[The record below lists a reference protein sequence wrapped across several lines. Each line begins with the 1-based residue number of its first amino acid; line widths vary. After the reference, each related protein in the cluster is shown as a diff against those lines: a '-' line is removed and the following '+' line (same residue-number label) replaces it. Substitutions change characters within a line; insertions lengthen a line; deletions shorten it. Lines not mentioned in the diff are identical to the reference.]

1 MPSIPQEIFS
11 DWIQPGILVGVIA
24 LFLGAFRGLR
34 ADLKSEIQAS
44 EARQQASEARQE
56 KQVGELKKELRDA
69 LKASEDRQQKQ
80 MDELKEE
87 FKDVRQELRAS
98 EVRHNDALKA
108 SEARQKQQMDELKK
122 ANEVLAGKVDQLLDA
137 FRAAKA

>member
-1 MPSIPQEIFS
+1 MSSIPQEIFS

-44 EARQQASEARQE
+44 EARQQASEARQV
-56 KQVGELKKELRDA
+56 KQIDELKKD
-69 LKASEDRQQKQ
+69 
-80 MDELKEE
+80 
-87 FKDVRQELRAS
+87 FKD
-98 EVRHNDALKA
+98 
-108 SEARQKQQMDELKK
+108 SEARQVKQIDELKK
-122 ANEVLAGKVDQLLDA
+122 ANEVLAGKMDQLLDA

>member
-11 DWIQPGILVGVIA
+11 DWIQPGILVGLIA

-44 EARQQASEARQE
+44 EARQQASEARQQ
-56 KQVGELKKELRDA
+56 KQIDELKKEL
-69 LKASEDRQQKQ
+69 S
-80 MDELKEE
+80 
-87 FKDVRQELRAS
+87 
-98 EVRHNDALKA
+98 DALKA
-108 SEARQKQQMDELKK
+108 SEARQVKQIDELKR
-122 ANEVLAGKVDQLLDA
+122 ANEVLAGKMDQLLDA